1 MGLDMYLEGKFSK
14 RAFAEPTDWTSDEPR
29 ERSKD
34 FETVRRAV
42 KMPTSI
48 PVDHQSSFYTVA
60 FPLAKWR
67 KANQIHNWFVQNCN
81 DGRDE
86 SCDKVY
92 VNIDHLI
99 ELLEVV
105 NQILDTPEENRQ
117 SVAEEL
123 LPPTSGFFFG
133 TEEISEDSGYYDDL
147 RYTKERL
154 DEIIKFQK
162 QEEEKHR
169 GQCFDSFE
177 YEGNW

>member
-1 MGLDMYLEGKFSK
+1 MGLDMYLEGKFAK

-34 FETVRRAV
+34 FETVRKAV
-42 KMPTSI
+42 KMPTAI
-48 PVDHQSSFYTVA
+48 PVDHEHSFYTVA
-60 FPLAKWR
+60 FPLARWR

-92 VNIDHLI
+92 VNIDHLKQ
-99 ELLEVV
+99 LLELV
-105 NQILDTPEENRQ
+105 NEVLDTPEEKRQ

-162 QEEEKHR
+162 QQAEKNS

-177 YEGNW
+177 YEASW